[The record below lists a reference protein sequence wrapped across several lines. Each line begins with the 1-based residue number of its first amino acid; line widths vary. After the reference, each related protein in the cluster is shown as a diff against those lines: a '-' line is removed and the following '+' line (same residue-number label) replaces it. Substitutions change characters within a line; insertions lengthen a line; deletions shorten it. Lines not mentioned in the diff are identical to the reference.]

1 MSFSVLVEAAS
12 TLCET
17 AKNPDNTEKLFII
30 WSFKHGLVN
39 DQCCEDISPATGRL
53 FKVTIRSLLEP
64 TSSAQLV
71 IDMTTLVC
79 IMRLSPAARPH
90 SPSSD
95 TLGQLDAI
103 FRKECQEGASVVLD
117 RCLMSLHRVLV
128 AQDAPGRNAALAS
141 FVNEIG
147 LPKLMLGIND
157 GHVDFYWHF
166 RLSGRVSH
174 YSAMSSTQQRVGF
187 FPLKLPPLNLEHE
200 DQEPQD
206 HNTKEESEASDS
218 CIIVSAN
225 ALGSRMGFQKKDMDR
240 AVLSESETAEDNPSA
255 RQCNKSDSPRRT
267 SPLSKTKAR
276 SHSRSARG
284 QVQRIKGSRRLRERY
299 QRSQLARR

>member
-39 DQCCEDISPATGRL
+39 DQCCGEISPATGRL
-53 FKVTIRSLLEP
+53 FKLTTRNLLEA
-64 TSSAQLV
+64 TSPAQLV

-90 SPSSD
+90 FPTSD
-95 TLGQLDAI
+95 ILGQFDAI
-103 FRKECQEGASVVLD
+103 LKKECQEGASVVLD

-128 AQDAPGRNAALAS
+128 AQDAPGRNAGLAS

-166 RLSGRVSH
+166 RLSGRISH

-187 FPLKLPPLNLEHE
+187 FPLELPPLNLE
-200 DQEPQD
+200 PQD
-206 HNTKEESEASDS
+206 QSTKEESEASDS
-218 CIIVSAN
+218 CIIVSVN
-225 ALGSRMGFQKKDMDR
+225 ALGCRTGSQQQDIDR
-240 AVLSESETAEDNPSA
+240 AVLSESETAEDDPSA
-255 RQCNKSDSPRRT
+255 QQCDKSDVPRRT

-276 SHSRSARG
+276 SRSRSAGG